1 MLFEF
6 LKKNLFGFFVHNSQI
21 GVKDTPTICFLAEIW
36 SDVIIWSFRKTSN
49 HFWSFPVTM
58 RSFQKKFQKLI
69 ILRFLVSELFFRNK
83 YMLIVI
89 SIVNASKWWVTWP
102 FSYCEFENDQFDHF
116 IGKLIPISGLIIS
129 LSRNDYFL
137 DQWILGFN
145 LRYRTRHKLIIHR
158 KSSKK
163 L

>member
-1 MLFEF
+1 MLFGGYVVRCDH
-6 LKKNLFGFFVHNSQI
+6 LVILSNMIPLLIISGHYDVISKKIPKIINSTVFGF
-21 GVKDTPTICFLAEIW
+21 W
-36 SDVIIWSFRKTSN
+36 VIFC
-49 HFWSFPVTM
+49 
-58 RSFQKKFQKLI
+58 
-69 ILRFLVSELFFRNK
+69 NK
-83 YMLIVI
+83 YVLIVI

-102 FSYCEFENDQFDHF
+102 FSHYEFENDQFDHF

-129 LSRNDYFL
+129 LSRNDYCW

-145 LRYRTRHKLIIHR
+145 LRYRTWHKLIIHR